1 MRRGQRKR
9 QARENKMIF
18 VMKKREE
25 SATVNTLLQQQLKMM
40 TDMEWLAKEMLNVMV
55 ERAWF
60 TLLQHQALDSHMW
73 REMNVLDRKQEG
85 EDRAMNKSD

>member
-40 TDMEWLAKEMLNVMV
+40 TDMEWLARGMLNVMV
-55 ERAWF
+55 ERA
-60 TLLQHQALDSHMW
+60 
-73 REMNVLDRKQEG
+73 
-85 EDRAMNKSD
+85 